1 MELSSEV
8 LKMRDALL
16 DRIGDKPLK
25 DVAQIVNEI
34 LLNETDS
41 TNRLAALSA
50 RVKVLRDYINQ
61 NYDVKQKADKKLRSA
76 KIQIEPET
84 DKKVDE
90 IINTNNSEEIE
101 NWVRVEM
108 LKAGVVNGVRFPQ
121 GVIIDVSNADA
132 TKLVAQSLSKII
144 EVEDNSSKEK
154 SSDQKDNEENLKT
167 GKEVPLKKL
176 EEIKSEGIKKQKQTK
191 TEDLVTKEET
201 KKTSNTSSSEIIQ
214 EDINAQ
220 EEPKQTKTEDLVTK
234 EETKKTS
241 NTSSSEKIEAKAT
254 DQIAE
259 RNEIENLI
267 ADKKILKKKSTKI
280 TEETIEL
287 TDPKAVAEALGLNQK
302 KKKEEEPQEIEEEI
316 DIEALETGKKK

>member
-201 KKTSNTSSSEIIQ
+201 KKTSNTSSSE
-214 EDINAQ
+214 
-220 EEPKQTKTEDLVTK
+220 
-234 EETKKTS
+234 
-241 NTSSSEKIEAKAT
+241 KIEAKAT